1 MTPSTRKRLLLR
13 FWRSASGFWRGPTA
27 RRAWLLVVLLVATV
41 ILQLL
46 VQYRLNFWS
55 RDFFNAIEQ
64 KSGDALRMQ
73 ALIFMPLAA
82 ASLAL
87 TVTSVWSRMTTE
99 REWRRWLSHQLY
111 DYWLLGERHMQLKF
125 MQGDHQTPE
134 YRISDD
140 ARVATDQPI
149 DLVLGLLSSFLTS
162 IAFIS
167 VLWSVGGSI
176 DVELFGAKLGIP
188 GYLVICVLAY
198 SFLLTSAT
206 MFINRRLTSV
216 VERNKHAEANLRATG
231 AQLRAIGEGAASTK
245 GPRDGRHA
253 IGVALEA
260 VIARW
265 RVLCFQMMR
274 MMFVSDANKLI
285 APAVG
290 LLVCGPKYLAGT
302 MTLGGVVQAGA
313 AFVVVQGA
321 FSYIA
326 DNYGRLAEWASSACR
341 VASLLE
347 SLDQLETA
355 EQAQNV
361 STDEQIADAEAAPKV
376 IPISRS
382 RH

>member
-1 MTPSTRKRLLLR
+1 
-13 FWRSASGFWRGPTA
+13 
-27 RRAWLLVVLLVATV
+27 
-41 ILQLL
+41 
-46 VQYRLNFWS
+46 
-55 RDFFNAIEQ
+55 
-64 KSGDALRMQ
+64 
-73 ALIFMPLAA
+73 
-82 ASLAL
+82 
-87 TVTSVWSRMTTE
+87 
-99 REWRRWLSHQLY
+99 
-111 DYWLLGERHMQLKF
+111 
-125 MQGDHQTPE
+125 
-134 YRISDD
+134 
-140 ARVATDQPI
+140 VATDQPI
-149 DLVLGLLSSFLTS
+149 DLVLGLLQSFLTS
-162 IAFIS
+162 IAFIG
-167 VLWSVGGSI
+167 VLWSVGGNLEL
-176 DVELFGAKLGIP
+176 DLFGTVLGIP
-188 GYLVICVLAY
+188 GYLVACVLTY

-206 MFINRRLTSV
+206 MFINRRLTTV
-216 VERNKHAEANLRATG
+216 VEKNKHAEANLRATG

-245 GPRDGRHA
+245 GPKDGRQA

-290 LLVCGPKYLAGT
+290 LLVCAPKYLAGT

-347 SLDQLETA
+347 SLDQLELD
-355 EQAQNV
+355 EQAQGV
-361 STDEQIADAEAAPKV
+361 SADEQVANEEATPNV
-376 IPISRS
+376 IPISRP